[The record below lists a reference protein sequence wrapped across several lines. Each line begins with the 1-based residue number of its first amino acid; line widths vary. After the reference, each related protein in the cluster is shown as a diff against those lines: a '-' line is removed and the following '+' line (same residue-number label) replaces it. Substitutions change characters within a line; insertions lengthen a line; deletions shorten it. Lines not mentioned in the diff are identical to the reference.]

1 MLMKFLSIL
10 ILSLLILGCSD
21 DNCNPEIKS
30 YRFYDGQLNIDTSLF
45 IGFEIIESNNLVFE
59 YAVIGEECEDI
70 NDDERSM
77 RILFQLEVDSI
88 VINASNEEITSIYRD
103 SGAWS
108 NYTYVITTSSVK
120 AIRESD
126 DRYKIE
132 AKFIYEDISGD
143 EVEIEINEDF
153 VME

>member
-1 MLMKFLSIL
+1 MRIISVLIIALSIL
-10 ILSLLILGCSD
+10 SCSD
-21 DNCNPEIKS
+21 DNCSPEIKS
-30 YRFYDGQLNIDTSLF
+30 YRFYDGQLNVDTSLF
-45 IGFEIIESNNLVFE
+45 IGFEIIESNNLLFE

-70 NDDERSM
+70 SDDERSM
-77 RILFQLEVDSI
+77 RIVFQIEVDSI

-120 AIRESD
+120 ATRESD

-132 AKFIYEDISGD
+132 AKFTYEDISGE
-143 EVEIEINEDF
+143 EVEIEINENF
-153 VME
+153 VRE